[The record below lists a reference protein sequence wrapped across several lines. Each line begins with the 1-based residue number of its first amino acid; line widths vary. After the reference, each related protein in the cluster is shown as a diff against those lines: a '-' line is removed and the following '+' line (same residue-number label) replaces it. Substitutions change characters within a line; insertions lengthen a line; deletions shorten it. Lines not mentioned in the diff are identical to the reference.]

1 MAFRFAFSTNA
12 YVRFSV
18 EEALHRIGRAGYK
31 GVELLAD
38 VPHAWPTGLLEETV
52 RLIRRTLEVTGLG
65 LANLNGFMM
74 QAVGDPRHP
83 YWHPSWIEPTAEL
96 RALRREHTRRV
107 LRLAKILEAPSIQ
120 TAPGGPLPR
129 GMSRPQALRIFYD
142 ELMPCVE
149 LAEELGVSL
158 LLEPEPGLLIE
169 RFEQFLEFAQRVGSP
184 ALGLNFDVG
193 HAFCVGQDPAEWIP
207 QLAGYTRHYHLE
219 DIAADRTHRHLIPG
233 EGAIDLRSVLE
244 AIRHTGYRGWI
255 TVELYP
261 YVDNPDAAAR
271 QALEYLQRLVSS
283 LDTCD

>member
-1 MAFRFAFSTNA
+1 VAFRFAFSTNA